1 MPNPAARGG
10 RGLCASCNSPE
21 KERIDAELTAGRPL
35 RELAREFGMSAAA
48 LSRHRDRH
56 ISPSLVVLGTA
67 PRAGGTLLERI
78 ESLMG
83 RTERILLAAELGGR
97 GSQAIAAAAQL
108 GRLLELWSK
117 AKGGQDPVIDILR
130 SPQWQ
135 EISSAFVEM
144 LNRNPDELV
153 TRHQIKVEFVDLLR
167 ELNGKDT

>member
-1 MPNPAARGG
+1 
-10 RGLCASCNSPE
+10 
-21 KERIDAELTAGRPL
+21 
-35 RELAREFGMSAAA
+35 MSAAA